1 MGSSKKEHCHCCS
14 HKCFNHCG
22 CLTPKSSRKKEK
34 RCKKRQPTCFKEDK
48 LFHNKVISTNP
59 LIRFD
64 SNQEI
69 LSNQFSNSI
78 IIVKNSCN
86 VDVNLTNRQTIIIF
100 QTFIQFLITFLLLLG
115 LDNNS
120 IKLFIEE
127 ISQIVKV
134 IQENKQ
140 KVIIKNSSHVN
151 ITATNNDVVIFIQ
164 IFLQV
169 LLVLLIA

>member
-1 MGSSKKEHCHCCS
+1 LGSSKKEHCHCCS
-14 HKCFNHCG
+14 HKCFNHCC

-34 RCKKRQPTCFKEDK
+34 RCKKRKPTCFKKDT
-48 LFHNKVISTNP
+48 LFHNKGNNTNP
-59 LIRFD
+59 LIKFE

-69 LSNQFSNSI
+69 LNSQFSDSI

-100 QTFIQFLITFLLLLG
+100 QTFIQLLIIFLLLVG

-127 ISQIVKV
+127 VSQIVKG
-134 IQENKQ
+134 IQENNQ

-151 ITATNNDVVIFIQ
+151 ITATNNDAVIFIQ
-164 IFLQV
+164 NFLQV
-169 LLVLLIA
+169 LLVLLVA

>member
-14 HKCFNHCG
+14 HKCFNHCCG
-22 CLTPKSSRKKEK
+22 LTPKTSRKKEK
-34 RCKKRQPTCFKEDK
+34 KCTKRKPTCFEKDT
-48 LFHNKVISTNP
+48 LFHNKGNNNNP
-59 LIRFD
+59 LIKFE

-69 LSNQFSNSI
+69 LSSQFSDSI

-100 QTFIQFLITFLLLLG
+100 QTFIQLLIIFLLLVG

-120 IKLFIEE
+120 IKRFIEE
-127 ISQIVKV
+127 VSQIVKG
-134 IQENKQ
+134 IQENNQ

-151 ITATNNDVVIFIQ
+151 VIATNNDVVIFIQ
-164 IFLQV
+164 NFLQV
-169 LLVLLIA
+169 LLVLLVA